1 MKKRRLI
8 LCSLV
13 SLIMVFVMAVPMTA
27 SAARNVA
34 KTGDTEYATLDAAVA
49 AAQDGDTVTLLA
61 STSIDENV
69 IIQKNITL
77 NLANQTLQN
86 ANLQAEGQLNITDT
100 NGGKIIL

>member
-1 MKKRRLI
+1 
-8 LCSLV
+8 
-13 SLIMVFVMAVPMTA
+13 MTA

-69 IIQKNITL
+69 IIQKRYYVESCRP
-77 NLANQTLQN
+77 NLACKCKP
-86 ANLQAEGQLNITDT
+86 AGRRAVEYH
-100 NGGKIIL
+100 